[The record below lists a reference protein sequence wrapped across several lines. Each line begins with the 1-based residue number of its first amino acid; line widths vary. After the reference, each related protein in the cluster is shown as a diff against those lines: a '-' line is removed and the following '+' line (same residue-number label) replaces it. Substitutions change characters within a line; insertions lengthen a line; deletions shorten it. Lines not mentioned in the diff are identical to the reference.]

1 MRTVATLAILL
12 LVPFIATEASADAN
26 RESLIGAWEAHVR
39 SLPGT
44 VRLETAGDDVF
55 ELEDTDLP
63 YEGELTIVGVLVRPV
78 ESVGYETGYSHIG
91 IVELALADMPAE
103 LASTQVYYYWLND
116 RQTFYYSVAEQRWV
130 DTPTYQASIADIYEP
145 DAPFGALSFMLN
157 YGIWIFIFA
166 LVIFGFVAVGKQT
179 AKARALLD
187 DSASINQKAR
197 ENIDRAES
205 LQTELLGIARETRDL
220 QTENNALLKQMLDAL
235 KR

>member
-1 MRTVATLAILL
+1 MRTVATLMILL

-26 RESLIGAWEAHVR
+26 RESLVEAWEAHVR

-44 VRLETAGDDVF
+44 VRLEAVGEDVF

-63 YEGELTIVGVLVRPV
+63 YEGQLTIVGALVRPA

-91 IVELALADMPAE
+91 IVELRLADMPAE
-103 LASTQVYYYWLND
+103 RTSTQVYYYWLND
-116 RQTFYYSVAEQRWV
+116 RQTFYYSVAERRWV
-130 DTPTYQASIADIYEP
+130 DTAAYQASFADIY
-145 DAPFGALSFMLN
+145 DADTPFGALSFMLN

-187 DSASINQKAR
+187 DSESINQKAR

-205 LQTELLGIARETRDL
+205 MQTELLDIARETRDL
-220 QTENNALLKQMLDAL
+220 QTENNALLRQMLDAL